1 MNDKIGTMGK
11 GSAWLFAIGA
21 AVLALVATFI
31 ATKANLP
38 GKVEHGLHFAIF
50 IGAAIATIVFT
61 KAGKGTAIGA
71 GVVGALICA
80 VGSYFILSM
89 IVSAGLAKGVD
100 TTDAMGNANG
110 HVALSAGASAVGG
123 AIAGAITAVINFAVA
138 LAGSIVGAFGGG
150 AVKEKMIAEAT
161 AKPRTA

>member
-1 MNDKIGTMGK
+1 MNDKIGSMSK
-11 GSAWLFAIGA
+11 GSAWLFALGA
-21 AVLALVATFI
+21 GLLSIVVTYI
-31 ATKANLP
+31 VTKANLP

-50 IGAAIATIVFT
+50 IGAAVATIVFT

-71 GVVGALICA
+71 GVVGALLCA

-100 TTDAMGNANG
+100 TTDAVGNANG

-123 AIAGAITAVINFAVA
+123 AIAGAITAVINFVVA
-138 LAGSIVGAFGGG
+138 FAGSMVGAFGGG
-150 AVKEKMIAEAT
+150 AVKEKMAAEVAVT
-161 AKPRTA
+161 PRVA